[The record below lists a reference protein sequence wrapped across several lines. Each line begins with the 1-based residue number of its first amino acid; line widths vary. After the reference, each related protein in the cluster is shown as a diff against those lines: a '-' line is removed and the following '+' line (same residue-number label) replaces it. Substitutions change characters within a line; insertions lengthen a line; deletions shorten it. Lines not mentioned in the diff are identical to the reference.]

1 MRMPKQRCLRG
12 VLDSVRSRSKGN
24 AMKRLA
30 ALMLIAASGADF
42 AAATDD
48 RFTPA
53 DVQRIADVAEPA
65 LSPDGDSL
73 AYTVTT
79 ANTDSDI
86 SQSDLW
92 RVRYDGSAR
101 VQLTHTADSSEWRP
115 QWSPLGDALAFL
127 SDRAFDAEAEPTT
140 QVWLMPH
147 RGGEARRLTGLAQGV
162 EDFVWS
168 PDGKQLAL
176 IVLDAEFPEGAEP
189 PKTPPPIVIDRF
201 QTKEDGRGYLGARR
215 THLYLFDIDSG
226 KLEQLTAGAHD
237 EQLPAWS
244 PDGKW
249 IAYVTK
255 RGADPDRHLNFDI
268 YLIAP
273 KPGASERQLT
283 TFAGSDLDPYW
294 ETRPSWSPDSRRIA
308 YLQSGEDRWIYY
320 APWQLAVVDI
330 VDGKTTQP
338 ALIDRCVSKP
348 HWSPDGKSLYALIEQ
363 SRITHLS
370 RVDLRSGD
378 VTELTHGN
386 RFDYDLDVARNG
398 RIVVLG
404 GGDLRPYEISAVERK
419 SLRALSDHNAWLNE
433 RRLAPVEALRFKS
446 ADGTDIEGMLLKP
459 IGYQAGKRYP
469 TILRLHGGPVYQF
482 SHEFMYDWQAYA
494 AAGYAVIAINPRGS
508 SGRGFDFS
516 RAIYADWGNKDV
528 QDVLAGVD
536 HVVAMGIAD
545 RQRLGVGG
553 WSYGSILTN
562 AVIASDTRFKAAV
575 SGAGA
580 SNMYAL
586 YGHDQYIRE
595 YELELG
601 VPWRHREQYDR
612 ASFPFLHADRI
623 KTPTLFQCAEL
634 DANVPCLGAEQM
646 YQALRSLDVPTRL
659 VIYPGENHGLTVPSY
674 LRDRLERNIAWYD
687 RYLKVP

>member
-1 MRMPKQRCLRG
+1 MIRNTL
-12 VLDSVRSRSKGN
+12 
-24 AMKRLA
+24 
-30 ALMLIAASGADF
+30 LMLTLAVGQAQAE
-42 AAATDD
+42 TPER
-48 RFTPA
+48 RFLPA
-53 DVQRIADVAEPA
+53 DVARIVDLTEPV
-65 LSPDGDSL
+65 LSPDGDAL

-79 ANTDSDI
+79 ANIEADTP
-86 SQSDLW
+86 QSDLW
-92 RVRYDGSAR
+92 RVRYDGSQR

-115 QWSPLGDALAFL
+115 LWSPAGDALAFL
-127 SDRAFDAEAEPTT
+127 SDRSFDEDAEPTA
-140 QVWLMPH
+140 QIWLMP
-147 RGGEARRLTGLAQGV
+147 RQGGEARRLTGIAQGV

-168 PDGKQLAL
+168 PDGKSLAL
-176 IVLDAEFPEGAEP
+176 ILSDAEFPGTSEIP
-189 PKTPPPIVIDRF
+189 QTPPPIVIDRY

-215 THLYLFDIDSG
+215 THLYLFDIQSG
-226 KLEQLTAGAHD
+226 KLEQLTSGAHD

-244 PDGKW
+244 PDGQW

-268 YLIAP
+268 FLIAP
-273 KPGASERQLT
+273 KVGSSERQIT
-283 TFAGSDLDPYW
+283 TFPGSDLDPYW

-330 VDGKTTQP
+330 DTGKTTQP
-338 ALIDRCVSKP
+338 ALLDRCMSKP
-348 HWSPDGKSLYALIEQ
+348 HWSPDGKYLYALIEQ
-363 SRITHLS
+363 SRTTHLS
-370 RVDLRSGD
+370 RVDLRRGA
-378 VTELTHGN
+378 VTQLTRGE
-386 RFDYDLDVARNG
+386 RFDYDVDVAPDG

-404 GGDLRPYEISAVERK
+404 GGDPRPYEISAVERK
-419 SLRALSDHNAWLNE
+419 KLRPLTDHNAWLDDK
-433 RRLAPVEALRFKS
+433 RLAPVEAIRFNS
-446 ADGTDIEGMLLKP
+446 ADGTRIEGFLLKP
-459 IGYQAGKRYP
+459 LDYQAGKRYP

-494 AAGYAVIAINPRGS
+494 AAGYAVIAVNPRGS
-508 SGRGFDFS
+508 SGRGFEFS
-516 RAIYADWGNKDV
+516 KAIYADWGNKDV

-545 RQRLGVGG
+545 PQRLGVGG

-601 VPWRHREQYDR
+601 LPWRNREQYDR

-623 KTPTLFQCAEL
+623 KTPTLFQCAQL

-646 YQALRSLDVPTRL
+646 YQALRSLDVPTQL

-674 LRDRLERNIAWYD
+674 LRDRLQRNIAWYD
-687 RYLKVP
+687 RYLKASSP